1 MLRTKSTLQPQPAR
15 FGAARLYRDAGSMAS
30 SSVANAVLGMAF
42 WAIAAKMFPPEKLGV
57 MTAVLAVIVSVGVV
71 VAAGVGD
78 AYTAL
83 LPAAGPDRPALY
95 RRGQRLFFG
104 LALVIGIGAALATTT
119 WLREVR
125 GSIVIAVL
133 VVVGILAWSALT
145 LQNSTLVA
153 LGRARWLPAANV
165 AVSLGKIALL
175 PLLAIAHVWHAVEFS
190 FVLAAILMVAVL
202 RPTIVR
208 VIDSGDDLPDVS
220 TAGAISTRTF
230 DRFVA
235 QTTVSSALSMGLVNV
250 TPFVVTVFSGP
261 KEGALFALSLSIVQ
275 ALDFMGAALVVSLVV
290 HASSTPAEAGAMA
303 RAILI
308 RVLVLA
314 VTGGLALSLVAPTAL
329 RWLNPHYGSM
339 GATAVIAVLS
349 VGTVFRCTYM
359 VWAGLQRSRRNM
371 KMPLLFNFFCAVLL
385 LSIMPALT
393 SDHGALGGA
402 IALLLSQLAVITAI
416 GGHVLFKRRRGR
428 RASVPGTSNQEAT

>member
-1 MLRTKSTLQPQPAR
+1 
-15 FGAARLYRDAGSMAS
+15 
-30 SSVANAVLGMAF
+30 
-42 WAIAAKMFPPEKLGV
+42 
-57 MTAVLAVIVSVGVV
+57 
-71 VAAGVGD
+71 
-78 AYTAL
+78 
-83 LPAAGPDRPALY
+83 
-95 RRGQRLFFG
+95 
-104 LALVIGIGAALATTT
+104 
-119 WLREVR
+119 
-125 GSIVIAVL
+125 VL

-190 FVLAAILMVAVL
+190 FVLAAILTVAVL

-314 VTGGLALSLVAPTAL
+314 VTGGLALSLVAPIAL

-339 GATAVIAVLS
+339 GATAVISVLS

-416 GGHVLFKRRRGR
+416 CGHVLFTRRRGR

>member
-1 MLRTKSTLQPQPAR
+1 MLRTKSTPHPQSAR

-42 WAIAAKMFPPEKLGV
+42 WGIAAKMFPPEKLGV

-95 RRGQRLFFG
+95 RRGQRLFLA
-104 LALVIGIGAALATTT
+104 LALVVGIGSALATTT

-125 GSIVIAVL
+125 GSIVIAAL

-175 PLLAIAHVWHAVEFS
+175 PLLAVAGVWHPVEFS
-190 FVLAAILMVAVL
+190 FVLAAILMVAIL

-208 VIDSGDDLPDVS
+208 VIDSGNDLPDVS

-290 HASSTPAEAGAMA
+290 HASSAPAEAGKMA

-308 RVLVLA
+308 RVVALA
-314 VTGGLALSLVAPTAL
+314 LTGGLGLVLVAPTAL

-339 GATAVIAVLS
+339 DATAVIAVLS
-349 VGTVFRCTYM
+349 LGTVFRCTYM

-402 IALLLSQLAVITAI
+402 IALLLSQLAVISAI
-416 GGHVLFKRRRGR
+416 CGHVFFTRRRAR
-428 RASVPGTSNQEAT
+428 RTSVPATSNQEAT

>member
-1 MLRTKSTLQPQPAR
+1 MLRDESTVQPQRAR

-42 WAIAAKMFPPEKLGV
+42 WAIAAKLFPPEKLGV

-95 RRGQRLFFG
+95 RRGQRLFLG

-125 GSIVIAVL
+125 GSVVIAVL

-190 FVLAAILMVAVL
+190 FVLAAILMVAIL

-308 RVLVLA
+308 RVVVLA
-314 VTGGLALSLVAPTAL
+314 LTGGLALVLVAPAAL

-339 GATAVIAVLS
+339 GATAVIAVLAL
-349 VGTVFRCTYM
+349 GTVFRCTYM

-402 IALLLSQLAVITAI
+402 IALLLSQLAIITAI
-416 GGHVLFKRRRGR
+416 CGHVLVTRRRGR
-428 RASVPGTSNQEAT
+428 RTSVPDTSNQEAT